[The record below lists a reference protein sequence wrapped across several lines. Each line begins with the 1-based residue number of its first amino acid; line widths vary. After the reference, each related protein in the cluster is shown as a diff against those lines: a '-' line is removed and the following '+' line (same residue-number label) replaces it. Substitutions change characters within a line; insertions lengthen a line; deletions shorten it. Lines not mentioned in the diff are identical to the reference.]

1 MDLRRGKKQKNKKQ
15 KIEEEAETRKEKE
28 PNLKSTQENTFL
40 YQNPLYHWDRLFPTQ
55 FLFYLS
61 FCQKLPLISQ

>member
-40 YQNPLYHWDRLFPTQ
+40 YQNPLY
-55 FLFYLS
+55 
-61 FCQKLPLISQ
+61 